1 MEDLQSITLTP
12 DEVEEYAVNFRQVPG
27 RSELSSMTDFAG
39 KSGEYLLGIHG
50 VDRTKYQFVA
60 SDYSKEGNDTVV
72 KLLYALKEVSV
83 PIPTPVDAPVGVAD
97 PVEPSAPVAEPA
109 ADEHKSGDNY

>member
-1 MEDLQSITLTP
+1 MTP

-50 VDRTKYQFVA
+50 VDRTKYQFIA

-83 PIPTPVDAPVGVAD
+83 PIPTPVDAPVGAPVGVAD
-97 PVEPSAPVAEPA
+97 PVEPLAEPAVAEPA